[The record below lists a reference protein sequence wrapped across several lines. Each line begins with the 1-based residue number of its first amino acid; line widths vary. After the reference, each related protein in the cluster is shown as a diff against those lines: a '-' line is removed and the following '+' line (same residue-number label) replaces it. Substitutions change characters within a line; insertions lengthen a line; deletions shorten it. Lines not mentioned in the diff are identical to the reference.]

1 MTEKEKMLAGELYDC
16 ADAELM
22 SIWYKG
28 KNLAQKYNNLAYED
42 NKTQQ
47 EILSE
52 LLGEKGNNVQI
63 TAPFYVDYGKFIFI
77 GDNTEINMNCVFLDC
92 NKITIGHHCL
102 IAPSVQI
109 YTAYHPLCA
118 KERFANDSNWAVSR
132 SAPVKIGNYC
142 WIGGGSIILPG
153 VEIGNNCVIGAGRV
167 VTKNIPDNSVAVG
180 NPCRVIKTLPES
192 SETVS

>member
-16 ADAELM
+16 AGAELM

-42 NKTQQ
+42 NRTQQ
-47 EILSE
+47 EILAE
-52 LLGEKGNNVQI
+52 LLGQKGNNVQI

-77 GDNTEINMNCVFLDC
+77 GDDTEINMNCVFLDC

-153 VEIGNNCVIGAGRV
+153 VEIGN
-167 VTKNIPDNSVAVG
+167 
-180 NPCRVIKTLPES
+180 PCRVIKTLPES
-192 SETVS
+192 S

>member
-52 LLGEKGNNVQI
+52 LLGE
-63 TAPFYVDYGKFIFI
+63 
-77 GDNTEINMNCVFLDC
+77 
-92 NKITIGHHCL
+92 
-102 IAPSVQI
+102 
-109 YTAYHPLCA
+109 
-118 KERFANDSNWAVSR
+118 
-132 SAPVKIGNYC
+132 
-142 WIGGGSIILPG
+142 
-153 VEIGNNCVIGAGRV
+153 
-167 VTKNIPDNSVAVG
+167 
-180 NPCRVIKTLPES
+180 
-192 SETVS
+192 